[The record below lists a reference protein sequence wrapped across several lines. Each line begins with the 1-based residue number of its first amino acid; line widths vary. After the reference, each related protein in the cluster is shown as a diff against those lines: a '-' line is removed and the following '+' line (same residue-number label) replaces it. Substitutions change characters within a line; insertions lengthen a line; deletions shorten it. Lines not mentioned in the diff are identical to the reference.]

1 MEIIIS
7 NREWSYIHVCMYAV
21 VQRVV
26 LLISRSYQIHKY
38 CDIIQFVQRFVMR
51 KDRYQHLKTYSYS
64 DNIYYNTIKVWDK
77 LKRYVGYQYIDKS
90 PQRTICMRNM
100 IEMIISRVIPYW
112 IQWKLSLSHVR
123 IIKHTKLTGIKIWSQ
138 PYHWACRRVLILCLS
153 LESALSLGHDL
164 LSHTLCINF
173 THNLY

>member
-1 MEIIIS
+1 MYNDLSWGKTDTNIQKHTHIQTIYTIILSRFEINWRDKILRRILVH
-7 NREWSYIHVCMYAV
+7 WLVPP
-21 VQRVV
+21 
-26 LLISRSYQIHKY
+26 
-38 CDIIQFVQRFVMR
+38 
-51 KDRYQHLKTYSYS
+51 KDYLYE
-64 DNIYYNTIKVWDK
+64 IYD
-77 LKRYVGYQYIDKS
+77 S
-90 PQRTICMRNM
+90 
-100 IEMIISRVIPYW
+100 ISRVIPYW

-173 THNLY
+173 THNLYYRFPMFIGQQKYRKLYHLL